1 MLPRRSYFLLFSQGL
16 VGRVLLSGLF
26 LLGAYTQGWARP
38 QVSSLTPAHQASNV
52 HPGALLRMVFN
63 QAVLK
68 GSGIIFI
75 KNMSG
80 QALFQLPVSSSAI
93 VVSGAEVSILL
104 PNTLPQGQEVYVKI
118 EATCFRNANND
129 FFEGFHGE
137 NNWRFRIANQVL
149 SLQSFSPER
158 NAQCIGL
165 NSPLQINFN
174 LPVSKGQGFVYLF
187 KENALKQSIAVS
199 SSQVSILPGSQQ
211 VQIQLNE
218 PLDGSSRYTVQ
229 IDSSAFRGAGTPAAP
244 FIGIYNSDIWF
255 FNTQNAPPEVQNG
268 LSCGPGAVTLRAQG
282 SSSSGGLLSY
292 RWYASAEA
300 DIPLADNNGLVFT
313 NSILNIPFVQSSTT
327 YFVSVLSNNCESPR
341 QAVEAI
347 VAPVPVLVLQDT
359 LLRIRAGESLRLE
372 ASGALQYQWQPS
384 TGLSASNIA
393 NPIAS
398 PTSSIT
404 YLVRGTNEAGCSTSR
419 EVRIEVENF
428 EREVFLPNLFSPN
441 GDGRN
446 DRFRVL
452 GKNIVQID
460 FRVYNRQ
467 GLLLYQTQNVNEAM
481 QEGWDGTFKGLLQSP
496 DTYIWHLNGL
506 FEDGTPLRF
515 ENKNSGS
522 FILMR

>member
-1 MLPRRSYFLLFSQGL
+1 MLPRRSYFLSYFQSFVGL
-16 VGRVLLSGLF
+16 GFF
-26 LLGAYTQGWARP
+26 LLWGISASMARP
-38 QVSSLTPAHQASNV
+38 QVSMLVPAHQASNV
-52 HPGALLRMVFN
+52 HPQAALRMVFN

-93 VVSGAEVSILL
+93 IVNGAEVSIQL
-104 PNTLPQGQEVYVKI
+104 PNALPLGQEVYIKI

-137 NNWRFRIANQVL
+137 NNWRFRVANQVL
-149 SLQSFSPER
+149 ALQSFLPER
-158 NAQCIGL
+158 NAQCISL
-165 NSPLQINFN
+165 NNPLLLNFN
-174 LPVSKGQGFVYLF
+174 LPISKGQGFIRLLQGNSVVQ
-187 KENALKQSIAVS
+187 NIAVA

-218 PLDGSSRYTVQ
+218 ALTGSSTYAVQ
-229 IDSSAFRGAGTPAAP
+229 IDSAAFRGAGTPAAP
-244 FIGIYNSDIWF
+244 FIGIYTNETWF
-255 FNTQNAPPEVQNG
+255 FATQSAPPNVQNG
-268 LSCGPGAVTLRAQG
+268 LSCGPGAVILRAQ
-282 SSSSGGLLSY
+282 SPSLSGGELSY
-292 RWYASAEA
+292 RWYASADAE
-300 DIPLADNNGLVFT
+300 IPLADNSGLVFT
-313 NSILNIPFVQSSTT
+313 NSILNIPFLQSSTT
-327 YFVSVLSNNCESPR
+327 YFVSVLWNNCESPR
-341 QAVEAI
+341 QAIEAI
-347 VAPVPVLVLQDT
+347 IAPVPVIVLKDT
-359 LLRIRAGESLRLE
+359 LLRIRAGESVVLE
-372 ASGALQYQWQPS
+372 ASGAIQYQWQPA

-393 NPIAS
+393 NPIAN

-404 YLVRGTNEAGCSTSR
+404 YLVRGSNEAGCSMSR

-428 EREVFLPNLFSPN
+428 EKEVFLPNLFSPN

-467 GLLLYQTQNVNEAM
+467 GLLLYQTQDINEAT
-481 QEGWDGTFKGLLQSP
+481 QEGWDGSFKGLLQSP